1 MHKKTARRLL
11 HRWDALMEGNKRDGK
26 SYAAFLRF
34 AVKLYGIPADVRAVW
49 RKNKWDWEKHL
60 ALYIRYY
67 GSART
72 MEEMR
77 LKVAGIRKITSAFPH
92 F

>member
-1 MHKKTARRLL
+1 MELSDVEYEDWSPSLL

-26 SYAAFLRF
+26 SYTAFLRF

-60 ALYIRYY
+60 ALYIN
-67 GSART
+67 
-72 MEEMR
+72 
-77 LKVAGIRKITSAFPH
+77 
-92 F
+92 